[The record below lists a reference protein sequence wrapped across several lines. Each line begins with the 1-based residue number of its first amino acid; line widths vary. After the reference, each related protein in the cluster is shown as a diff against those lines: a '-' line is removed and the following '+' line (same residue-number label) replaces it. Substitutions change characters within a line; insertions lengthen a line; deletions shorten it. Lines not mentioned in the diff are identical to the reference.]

1 MREASIETLR
11 DELAVAADT
20 AVQRPVLIQ
29 SPGRQTIRAA
39 LAPWVR
45 EAARQRQVTII
56 ASANE
61 SLMRWVDWLSD
72 YEDVSLHKLNAAT
85 ALESLDEH
93 LDSARVT
100 LATFAALRRQAVK
113 EGLAASHRDVVIVDT
128 LPLPGGQAYQLVA
141 ELTAGARYAV
151 AISDSQAPESL
162 PGAETIVVPAQKLYP
177 GHRHDVVV
185 KPINVLQ
192 STAERQIL
200 AEAAP
205 LLAGDADVSRSA
217 AHAKLLVAAAQIT
230 DGDFGR
236 TDAIWGLIDRIEALT
251 ADERLSAFT
260 DLVAQYAD
268 RGPVVVLTGPLRAEA
283 EYVRSYLESAGIA
296 VVAQGRAELRLGRV
310 TEEIPDHVR
319 PVIISSWQSIEPDE
333 VWLRDSTVIF
343 WSQPAIRQA
352 PLISLLSDI
361 GAVREIIHL
370 VDTPG

>member
-1 MREASIETLR
+1 LR
-11 DELAVAADT
+11 
-20 AVQRPVLIQ
+20 
-29 SPGRQTIRAA
+29 
-39 LAPWVR
+39 
-45 EAARQRQVTII
+45 
-56 ASANE
+56 
-61 SLMRWVDWLSD
+61 
-72 YEDVSLHKLNAAT
+72 
-85 ALESLDEH
+85 
-93 LDSARVT
+93 
-100 LATFAALRRQAVK
+100 
-113 EGLAASHRDVVIVDT
+113 
-128 LPLPGGQAYQLVA
+128 
-141 ELTAGARYAV
+141 
-151 AISDSQAPESL
+151 
-162 PGAETIVVPAQKLYP
+162 GAETIVVPAQKLYP

-185 KPINVLQ
+185 EPIDVRQ

-230 DGDFGR
+230 DGDVGR
-236 TDAIWGLIDRIEALT
+236 ADAIWGLIDRIEALT
-251 ADERLSAFT
+251 ADKRLSAFT
-260 DLVAQYAD
+260 DLVAQHAD

-319 PVIISSWQSIEPDE
+319 HVIISSWQSIEPDE

-361 GAVREIIHL
+361 GAVRKIIHL